1 MRKTRV
7 RPDTPRPKTPIP
19 TKKRR
24 TADSYSNPMARL
36 GFGQFNIAE
45 ASEYPLT
52 RMTQNYALL
61 NSLYRTEWIARRI
74 IDTVPQDMTKNWFE
88 LKSQLQPDQLDM
100 FHTMERKTHLKE
112 QILDGLTWGRLF
124 GGAAGI
130 IVIEGQ
136 EDMLDQPLS
145 LELIMPGQFKGLIIA
160 DRWSGV
166 YPESN
171 LVQDISDP
179 DFGTPEY
186 YNFCMTDTD
195 LANGIRVHHSR
206 VVRFLGRRLPQ
217 TEKIAE
223 NYWGMSE
230 LEHVYNELNKR
241 NSASANIA
249 HLIWQA
255 NLKIYKMQDLGQLL
269 STTDTESQKELY
281 QTLSAQNALMN
292 SAGMGVVDKDD
303 DFVTSQYTFS
313 GISEVYEL
321 FMLDVCGAS
330 EIPAT
335 KLFGRS
341 PAGMNSTG
349 ESDLTNYYDRVKQE
363 QESDLRPIIEKMLP
377 VLALST
383 WGVIPD
389 DLTFEFEP
397 IRDSSESERADL
409 MLKYTQAFALAFTSN
424 IISQKIAL
432 KELRQTSSFTGAW
445 SNISDEDIEN
455 ADDGTTPSSLL
466 SEIPDL
472 PPSATPGS

>member
-1 MRKTRV
+1 
-7 RPDTPRPKTPIP
+7 
-19 TKKRR
+19 
-24 TADSYSNPMARL
+24 
-36 GFGQFNIAE
+36 
-45 ASEYPLT
+45 
-52 RMTQNYALL
+52 
-61 NSLYRTEWIARRI
+61 
-74 IDTVPQDMTKNWFE
+74 
-88 LKSQLQPDQLDM
+88 
-100 FHTMERKTHLKE
+100 
-112 QILDGLTWGRLF
+112 
-124 GGAAGI
+124 
-130 IVIEGQ
+130 
-136 EDMLDQPLS
+136 
-145 LELIMPGQFKGLIIA
+145 
-160 DRWSGV
+160 
-166 YPESN
+166 
-171 LVQDISDP
+171 
-179 DFGTPEY
+179 
-186 YNFCMTDTD
+186 MTDTD

-269 STTDTESQKELY
+269 STVDTESQKQLY

-335 KLFGRS
+335 KLYGRS

-349 ESDLTNYYDRVKQE
+349 ESDLTIYYDRVKQE
-363 QESDLRPIIEKMLP
+363 QESNLRPIIEKMLP

-409 MLKYTQAFALAFTSN
+409 MLKYTQAFATAYTSN
-424 IISQKIAL
+424 IISQQIAL

-445 SNISDEDIEN
+445 SNISDEDIKN